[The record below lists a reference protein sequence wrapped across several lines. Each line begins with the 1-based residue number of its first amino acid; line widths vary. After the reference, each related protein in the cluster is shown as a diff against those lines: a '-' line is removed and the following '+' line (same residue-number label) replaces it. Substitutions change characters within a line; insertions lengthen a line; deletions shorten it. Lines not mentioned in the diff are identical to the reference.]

1 MDLLPTPPGWDYAAR
16 LAEVRERVDAACEA
30 AGRNTGEVQVLV
42 ATKNFDTEAAVAV
55 VGAGGLLVGESTAQ
69 ELAVK
74 ADAVR
79 GAGAH
84 MHFIGH
90 LQRNKANYVID
101 LVDCVESVATIE
113 LAERLDRVAEM
124 RERTLDV
131 MVQINVSGEDTKSGF
146 SDLEGA
152 DAAARIA
159 TLEHLNV
166 IGFMTIGANSR
177 DEAQVRDGYAA
188 LRELRDTVRAW
199 GGKDLAR
206 AHHLSMGMSSD
217 LEWAIAEGAT
227 IVRVGSAIMGERPAA
242 P

>member
-16 LAEVRERVDAACEA
+16 LTEVRERMDAACDA
-30 AGRNTGEVQVLV
+30 AGRNCGEVQLLV
-42 ATKNFDTEAAVAV
+42 ATKNFDADAAVAV
-55 VGAGGLLVGESTAQ
+55 VGAGGFLIGESKAQ

-101 LVDCVESVATIE
+101 LVDCVQSVATIE
-113 LAERLDRVAEM
+113 LAERLDRVAQM

-131 MVQINVSGEDTKSGF
+131 MVQINVSGEESKGGF
-146 SDLEGA
+146 GWAEAA

-159 TLEHLNV
+159 ALEHLTV
-166 IGFMTIGANSR
+166 TGFMTIGANSR
-177 DEAQVRDGYAA
+177 DEAEVRDCYAA
-188 LRELRDTVRAW
+188 LRELRDTVKVW
-199 GGKDLAR
+199 GGTDLAR

-217 LEWAIAEGAT
+217 LDWAIAEGAT
-227 IVRVGSAIMGERPAA
+227 IVRVGSAIMGERPIAA
-242 P
+242 